1 MQVAFIRTVAAEHFW
16 HEFVG
21 VTLLVCAGGAA
32 TAAPYVEFDFARTA
46 ECRDVTQTCRS
57 EEYPQERVVKVT
69 IPISV
74 RFRGL
79 TAEDVEELDIEINGS
94 TAGLYV
100 QDFCP
105 TTQLASDVARP
116 IESTITTKK
125 DHSLDA
131 SLGGALPVP
140 YAQLVAHVTPSIN
153 AGTTRSQ
160 TATEKMDRLPPM
172 QPIVVSGTTSEGR
185 GVFFKIKRSS
195 QTSLEGV
202 HELSV
207 SFVVPK
213 RWEGSAV
220 RVACSA
226 GGQRKIMWMKQPA
239 TVGGAIRDV
248 QLYLVGDLGMQ
259 EVAQYR
265 ATAKPAQPPR
275 TPSLFEAA
283 AEEVIDIV
291 DVTRSNTKDQDRAN
305 VNNRLGS

>member
-1 MQVAFIRTVAAEHFW
+1 MRVAFLRTVVAEHVW
-16 HEFVG
+16 RQFVG
-21 VTLLVCAGGAA
+21 FALLVCAGGAA
-32 TAAPYVEFDFARTA
+32 SAAPYVEFDFARTA
-46 ECRDVTQTCRS
+46 ECRDVTQTCRG
-57 EEYPQERVVKVT
+57 EEYPNARVVKVT

-79 TAEDVEELDIEINGS
+79 TADDVEELDIEINGS
-94 TAGLYV
+94 MAGLYV

-140 YAQLVAHVTPSIN
+140 YATLVAHVTPTIN

-172 QPIVVSGTTSEGR
+172 QPIVVSGTISEGR

-239 TVGGAIRDV
+239 TVGGTTRDV

-259 EVAQYR
+259 EAAQHR
-265 ATAKPAQPPR
+265 AVAKPVEPR
-275 TPSLFEAA
+275 RPPSLFEAA
-283 AEEVIDIV
+283 AEEMIDIV
-291 DVTRSNTKDQDRAN
+291 DVTRSNSAGREHAKAD
-305 VNNRLGS
+305 NRLGS